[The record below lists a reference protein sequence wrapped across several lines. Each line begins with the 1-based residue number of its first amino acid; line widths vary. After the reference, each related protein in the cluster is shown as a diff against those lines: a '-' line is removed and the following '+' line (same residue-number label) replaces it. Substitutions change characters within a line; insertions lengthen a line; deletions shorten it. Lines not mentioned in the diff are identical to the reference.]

1 MGYDK
6 KDQSSCIQ
14 VLAYDCLIMLFSRHE
29 NERFWV
35 LSAHPNLNIFAAGH
49 DNGMIVFK
57 IQRERPAF
65 TVAENLVFYVKDKQL
80 RRLDLTTK

>member
-1 MGYDK
+1 MCSGK
-6 KDQSSCIQ
+6 LE
-14 VLAYDCLIMLFSRHE
+14 VVMLHKELEISIADLHFRHE

-35 LSAHPNLNIFAAGH
+35 LSAHPNLNMFAAGH

-57 IQRERPAF
+57 IQRERPAYCIN
-65 TVAENLVFYVKDKQL
+65 ENLAFYVKDKQL